1 MNNLIKNYISKLTK
15 EQVTSFALMNNIVL
29 SEDELNF
36 TYSFIKKHGEE
47 VIKDYNNF
55 DIDQY
60 QNYYTKD
67 NFVKIKKLFKEYS
80 EKFKPFLNLHKKN
93 TFKYLYPMRNKNI
106 ASC

>member
-80 EKFKPFLNLHKKN
+80 EKFKPFLN
-93 TFKYLYPMRNKNI
+93 
-106 ASC
+106 

>member
-36 TYSFIKKHGEE
+36 TYNFIKKHGEE

-55 DIDQY
+55 DIDKY

-67 NFVKIKKLFKEYS
+67 NFVKIKVLFKEYS
-80 EKFKPFLNLHKKN
+80 EKFKPFLN
-93 TFKYLYPMRNKNI
+93 
-106 ASC
+106 